1 MNKLSEK
8 QFIRKAEIAERLFT
22 ISEYVVELDGQ
33 VFSVK
38 YNRKRHDRFALK
50 VYVVLIGII
59 GLGIYVWFAVA
70 QWYYAFFFLGVFILG
85 LLYIQNVNNK
95 VNQFLLKIDNINQN
109 LVVCNYL
116 TSYRQIEIPFEK
128 IHSLFV
134 KYNTLKSEL
143 TYYLGAVYLV
153 DDEGKDTFLIEFQS
167 SALEKFVKRQA
178 EQFKRF
184 IENLNQQ

>member
-22 ISEYVVELDGQ
+22 ISEFVVELDGQ

-50 VYVVLIGII
+50 VYIVLIGTI
-59 GLGIYVWFAVA
+59 GLGIYFWFAVT
-70 QWYYAFFFLGVFILG
+70 QWYFAFFFLGVFILG

-116 TSYRQIEIPFEK
+116 KSYRKIEIPFEK

-134 KYNTLKSEL
+134 NYDTLKSEL

-167 SALEKFVKRQA
+167 TTLEKFVNRQA
-178 EQFKRF
+178 EQFKSF
-184 IENLNQQ
+184 IENLKQQ